1 MLDKRQFQTWLRQNQ
16 LSDHSLATI
25 TEGTGYA
32 YKTISGAVR
41 KNRVDEFFV
50 LAVARKYELGV
61 LATAAQLPTFA
72 GTSVDTPLDRQDLLL
87 ALDHRYLV
95 DFLSDGARAASP
107 TERSVKSQKELLR
120 RIWEHYELHTQ
131 IKALTAQSKLSRD
144 SLYRQFRK
152 EVSPQLATAACN
164 VRGINLRLFFLG
176 RGLLSLSEA
185 VHPADPTTVLETV
198 SPRSVVAE
206 LEESASMFY
215 ERFVP
220 NFDPEEDAG
229 L

>member
-32 YKTISGAVR
+32 YKTISGSVR
-41 KNRVDEFFV
+41 KNKVDEFFV
-50 LAVARKYELGV
+50 LAVAHKYEVGV
-61 LATAAQLPTFA
+61 LATAAQLPAFTDI
-72 GTSVDTPLDRQDLLL
+72 SLENPLDPQALLL

-95 DFLSDGARAASP
+95 DHLSDGATAASP
-107 TERSVKSQKELLR
+107 TDRSVKPQKELLR

-144 SLYRQFRK
+144 SLYRQFRN
-152 EVSPQLATAACN
+152 EVSPRLTAAACN
-164 VRGINLRLFFLG
+164 VGSVNLRLFFLG

-185 VHPADPTTVLETV
+185 MHPADPATVLDEMN
-198 SPRSVVAE
+198 PRSIVNE
-206 LEESASMFY
+206 LKESASMFH
-215 ERFVP
+215 ERFAP